1 MTTYISYV
9 YEPCMLISQIK
20 ERGTGAPSDSLF
32 AKPLSCAISVVK
44 NDCVQDRATTSFVY
58 RR

>member
-32 AKPLSCAISVVK
+32 AIVFKTEPLLALYTGDKHFCGY
-44 NDCVQDRATTSFVY
+44 QQPF
-58 RR
+58 